1 MNIAVEISMYP
12 LAEEYLPAIQAFIDR
27 VRSNDKLQVLTNTM
41 STQVFGELDEV
52 FRTLQQEIRASF
64 EEGPR
69 AVFVT
74 KFLGP
79 ASSQ

>member
-12 LAEEYLPAIQAFIDR
+12 LSEEYLLPIQAFIDR
-27 VRSNDKLQVLTNTM
+27 VRTNDRLQVLTNTM
-41 STQVFGELDEV
+41 STQIFGEFDEV
-52 FRTLQQEIRASF
+52 FRTLQQEIRTSL

-74 KFLGP
+74 KFLGTV
-79 ASSQ
+79 S

>member
-1 MNIAVEISMYP
+1 VNIAVEISMYP

-27 VRSNDKLQVLTNTM
+27 VRANDRLQVLTNTM
-41 STQVFGELDEV
+41 STQVFGEFDEV
-52 FRTLQQEIRASF
+52 FHTLQQEIRASF
-64 EEGPR
+64 EAGPR

-79 ASSQ
+79 ASSP

>member
-41 STQVFGELDEV
+41 STPGLR
-52 FRTLQQEIRASF
+52 RT
-64 EEGPR
+64 G
-69 AVFVT
+69 
-74 KFLGP
+74 
-79 ASSQ
+79 

>member
-12 LAEEYLPAIQAFIDR
+12 LAEEYLPAIQSFIDR
-27 VRSNDKLQVLTNTM
+27 LRSNEKLQVLTNTM

-52 FRTLQQEIRASF
+52 FATLQREIRASF
-64 EEGPR
+64 AAGPR

-74 KFLGP
+74 KFLAP
-79 ASSQ
+79 AAG

>member
-12 LAEEYLPAIQAFIDR
+12 LSENYLPAIQAFIDR
-27 VRSNDKLQVLTNTM
+27 VRTNEKLQVLTNTM
-41 STQVFGELDEV
+41 STQVFGEFDEV

-64 EEGPR
+64 EDGPR

-74 KFLGP
+74 KFLSA
-79 ASSQ
+79 AS

>member
-1 MNIAVEISMYP
+1 MNISVEISMYP
-12 LAEEYLPAIQAFIDR
+12 LAEEFLPPIQGFIDR
-27 VRSNDKLQVLTNTM
+27 VRANDRLQVVTNTM

-64 EEGPR
+64 EGGPR

-79 ASSQ
+79 ASP

>member
-12 LAEEYLPAIQAFIDR
+12 LAEEYLPAIQSFIDR
-27 VRSNDKLQVLTNTM
+27 VRSNEKLQVLTNTM

-52 FRTLQQEIRASF
+52 FATLQREIKASF
-64 EEGPR
+64 ADGPR

-74 KFLGP
+74 KFLAP
-79 ASSQ
+79 AAS

>member
-12 LAEEYLPAIQAFIDR
+12 LSEAYLSAIQAFIDR
-27 VRSNDKLQVLTNTM
+27 VRTNEKLQVLTNTM
-41 STQVFGELDEV
+41 STQVFGEFDEV

-64 EEGPR
+64 ADGPR

-74 KFLGP
+74 KFLS
-79 ASSQ
+79 AAE